1 MNKTEMTVR
10 LTDTIQTLLAEVAS
24 NKEAGKS
31 IGRIQRKAK
40 LLGVIRELI
49 DEYCPE
55 EFTLQVQT
63 AANLEQAL
71 NPKKGKKVVFE
82 VKEGDNVIELLDKY
96 NDVKDVYHKLQDAWT
111 AAGLKMV
118 GQVLVKA

>member
-1 MNKTEMTVR
+1 MNKAEISVR
-10 LTDTIQTLLAEVAS
+10 LADTIQTLLDEVAS

-40 LLGVIRELI
+40 LLGVVKELI
-49 DEYCPE
+49 EVYAPE
-55 EFTLQVQT
+55 EFSLTT
-63 AANLEQAL
+63 AADLEQAL
-71 NPKKGKKVVFE
+71 NPKKGKKQVLE
-82 VKEGDNVIELLDKY
+82 VKAGDNVIELLDKY
-96 NDVKDVYHKLQDAWT
+96 NNVKDVYHKLQDAWT

>member
-1 MNKTEMTVR
+1 MNKSEMTVR
-10 LTDTIQTLLAEVAS
+10 LADTIQTLLDEVAS

-40 LLGVIRELI
+40 LLGVVKELI
-49 DEYCPE
+49 EVYAPE
-55 EFTLQVQT
+55 EFSLNT
-63 AANLEQAL
+63 AADLEQAL
-71 NPKKGKKVVFE
+71 NPKKGKKAVFE